1 MLQRNRASQHTTFQ
15 KVGECHITV
24 KYVEHSVDSVI
35 SYMTMD
41 DIIDVHDNEYYQTNK
56 YNKFAL
62 LTNTWENWYTRLLV
76 LVPALV
82 EDTVYECR
90 WKPDRRGRDV
100 HKSHFWHTGSRR
112 CSYRRPCISHRSC
125 PSKSRSRLHCTYKPK
140 IRLCVAIGKRA

>member
-1 MLQRNRASQHTTFQ
+1 
-15 KVGECHITV
+15 
-24 KYVEHSVDSVI
+24 
-35 SYMTMD
+35 MTMD

-90 WKPDRRGRDV
+90 
-100 HKSHFWHTGSRR
+100 
-112 CSYRRPCISHRSC
+112 
-125 PSKSRSRLHCTYKPK
+125 
-140 IRLCVAIGKRA
+140 